1 MKQPTVYILA
11 NKRNGTLYTGVT
23 SNLIQRVFQHK
34 FQMTAGF
41 SAKYGCKNLIYF
53 ESYETMEQAISR
65 EKQIKAGSRKKKLK
79 LIESMNPEWIDLYE
93 TICKEV

>member
-34 FQMTAGF
+34 FQMTVGF
-41 SAKYGCKNLIYF
+41 SPKYDCKNLVYF